1 MVCFLILLALAL
13 IGGCGADVPVAEP
26 LDFSVGFPARPAAEM
41 ELGASVPVPE
51 AEPEKG
57 ECSVAYGVLLTP
69 SAEDTLGSMI
79 SAADVAV
86 VEFTADWCGPC
97 QALLP
102 ELEKLA
108 AEHEAVAFWQV
119 NIDARPG
126 LCQEAGGI
134 VSLPTV
140 KVYSGVNEVG
150 QVTGNY
156 PVRLRGLLLSVLR
169 ERGE

>member
-1 MVCFLILLALAL
+1 MFCFLILLALAL
-13 IGGCGADVPVAEP
+13 VGGCGGGAMEP
-26 LDFSVGFPARPAAEM
+26 LDFSVGFPARPVPEM
-41 ELGASVPVPE
+41 ELGASGPVPVT
-51 AEPEKG
+51 EKG
-57 ECSVAYGVLLTP
+57 ECSVAFGVLLTP

-86 VEFTADWCGPC
+86 IEFTADWCGPC
-97 QALLP
+97 KALLP

-119 NIDARPG
+119 NIDVRPG